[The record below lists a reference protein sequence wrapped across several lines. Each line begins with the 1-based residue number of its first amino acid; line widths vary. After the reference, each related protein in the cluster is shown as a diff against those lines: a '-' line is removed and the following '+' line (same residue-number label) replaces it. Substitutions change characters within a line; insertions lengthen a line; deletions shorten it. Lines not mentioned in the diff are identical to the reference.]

1 MQYSVKLLVAALF
14 VLSPA
19 AHPELRNF
27 ALAQVA
33 QSPAFSL
40 PETVPSGTTLSI
52 QSSPNLG
59 FAADAL
65 KQEFEAAYDGTEV
78 GVELTNSDGAI
89 AALIDGDTDLAA
101 IGRPLTEE
109 EQAQDLNTVALE
121 RAKIA
126 VIIGPD
132 NPFDGSLTFE
142 QFAGMFRGEVTDW
155 AEVGGEPGPIR
166 FVDRPEDSDTRRSL
180 SQYDVFRGAS
190 FAAGPTT
197 DTVAEDDTAAV
208 IQALNDDGISYAIA
222 PHVTDQPAVKIVPMH
237 QTLPDDPRYPY
248 SQPRSFVYKGEPSP
262 AVAAFLGYATSS
274 AGLAALTAAQVAE
287 VGNVAAGVTAP
298 GTPAAEETPAAA
310 PDPGETDPAAEA
322 PAETPPVADNN
333 AGFPWWWLL
342 LPLVLGGLAWAIGR
356 SRRGLAPGPGT
367 PVVAP
372 PTAEHPL
379 PTPVEPP
386 VVPPPVEPVVV
397 PPVVV
402 DEPIAAAVPEAPA
415 PVAVDELGPVDELI
429 PVDEPIA
436 AAVPEAPAPVVAP
449 PESVPVVPPAPEVV
463 PPAPEP
469 EIVTVD
475 EVPSDPEPAIV
486 PPEPEP
492 AVPAAVPITLGL
504 AGLAVGAAVS
514 EAPAPVVDP
523 PEPDPVVPPEPEIVT
538 VDEVP
543 PTSEPAIVP
552 PEPEPVA
559 VDEVPSAPEPIV
571 APEPEPAVPAAVP
584 MTLGLAGLAAGAAA
598 SLASTEDQSA
608 VEVSKYNVIGRPTEG
623 ELDLSTIDDGLP
635 PLPDGYGESRIVLM
649 PRDPQWAYA
658 YWDTPNIRKE
668 ELRRQGGEHLALR
681 LYDVTGINLDSQAP
695 HSLQQ
700 VSCDELAREW
710 YMQIPVSDR
719 DYQVE
724 IGYLTGDGHWLVL
737 ARSNTIRV
745 PPVYPSDWTEE
756 HFLTVIWDE
765 NLRGK
770 TIMTLVDPRV
780 KRADASGLHEQLYAL
795 AQGGEALRV
804 DGSLFGSMQHVAGSM
819 APPISSFIFPSGA
832 GLGAAGIGLGP
843 TMSGV
848 SGFTLSGFPGPT
860 AEFPGLTMSGIG
872 SLSMSGIAGL
882 TMSGAGFSASAPPI
896 RPRQFWLVADAE
908 LIVYGATEP
917 DATVTI
923 AGNPIKLND
932 DGTFRFQIS
941 FQDGTL
947 EYPIMAVAAD
957 GEQNRNIHMTFE
969 RQTLDRK
976 TNTKD
981 EAQEEWPNS

>member
-14 VLSPA
+14 ALSPA
-19 AHPELRNF
+19 AHLELRNF

-40 PETVPSGTTLSI
+40 PGTVPSGTTLSI

-65 KQEFEAAYDGTEV
+65 KQEFEAAYDGSEV
-78 GVELTNSDGAI
+78 GVEVTNSDGAI

-109 EQAQDLNTVALE
+109 EQAQDLNTVALD

-126 VIIGPD
+126 IIIGAD
-132 NPFDGSLTFE
+132 NPFDGNLTFE
-142 QFAGMFRGEVTDW
+142 QFAGMFRGDITDW

-180 SQYDVFRGAS
+180 SQYDVFSGAS
-190 FAAGPTT
+190 FEAGPTT

-248 SQPRSFVYKGEPSP
+248 SQPRYFVYKGEPSP

-274 AGLAALTAAQVAE
+274 TGQSALAAAQVAE
-287 VGNVAAGVTAP
+287 VGEVAAGVTAP
-298 GTPAAEETPAAA
+298 GSPAAEETPAAA
-310 PDPGETDPAAEA
+310 PAAGETDTAAEA
-322 PAETPPVADNN
+322 PAEAAPVADNN

-342 LPLVLGGLAWAIGR
+342 LPLAALGGLAWAIGR
-356 SRRGLAPGPGT
+356 SRRGLTPGPGI
-367 PVVAP
+367 PVDAP

-379 PTPVEPP
+379 PTPIDPAVAASP
-386 VVPPPVEPVVV
+386 VDPVVV

-402 DEPIAAAVPEAPA
+402 DEPVAAAMPE
-415 PVAVDELGPVDELI
+415 G
-429 PVDEPIA
+429 
-436 AAVPEAPAPVVAP
+436 PAPVVDLPEPAP
-449 PESVPVVPPAPEVV
+449 IVPPV
-463 PPAPEP
+463 PEP
-469 EIVTVD
+469 EIVVVD
-475 EVPSDPEPAIV
+475 EVPAAPEPAVI

-492 AVPAAVPITLGL
+492 AMPAAVPVTLGL
-504 AGLAVGAAVS
+504 AALAAGAAAS
-514 EAPAPVVDP
+514 EAPAPVVDL
-523 PEPDPVVPPEPEIVT
+523 PEPAPVEPPVPEPEIVV

-543 PTSEPAIVP
+543 AAPGPAVAP
-552 PEPEPVA
+552 PEPEPV
-559 VDEVPSAPEPIV
+559 
-571 APEPEPAVPAAVP
+571 VPAAVP
-584 MTLGLAGLAAGAAA
+584 VTLGLAGLAAGAAA

-608 VEVSKYNVIGRPTEG
+608 VEASKYNVIGRPAEG
-623 ELDLSTIDDGLP
+623 DIDLSTIDDGLP

-658 YWDTPNIRKE
+658 YWDTPNSRKE

-700 VSCDELAREW
+700 VGCDELAREW

-780 KRADASGLHEQLYAL
+780 ERADAGALHAQLYSL

-819 APPISSFIFPSGA
+819 APPISSYIFPSGA
-832 GLGAAGIGLGP
+832 GLGAAAMGPGP
-843 TMSGV
+843 TMSGM
-848 SGFTLSGFPGPT
+848 SGFTLSGFPGQM

-872 SLSMSGIAGL
+872 SLTMSGIAGL
-882 TMSGAGFSASAPPI
+882 TMSGVGFSASAPPI
-896 RPRQFWLVADAE
+896 RPRKFWLVADAE

-917 DATVTI
+917 DATVTV
-923 AGNPIKLND
+923 AGNPIQLSEE
-932 DGTFRFQIS
+932 GTFRFQIS
-941 FQDGTL
+941 FQDGTV

-957 GEQNRNIHMTFE
+957 SEQSRNIHMTFE
-969 RQTLDRK
+969 RQTPERR

-981 EAQEEWPNS
+981 EAQEEWPNL